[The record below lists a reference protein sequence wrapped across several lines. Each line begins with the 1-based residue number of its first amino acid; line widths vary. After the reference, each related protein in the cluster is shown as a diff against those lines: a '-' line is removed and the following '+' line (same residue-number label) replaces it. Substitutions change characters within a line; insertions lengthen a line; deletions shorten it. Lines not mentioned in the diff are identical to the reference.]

1 MFLKRLDVF
10 GFKSFADRTEI
21 EFGSGVTAVVGP
33 NGSGKSNVAD
43 AVKWA
48 LGEQSA
54 KSLRG
59 ARMEDVIFSGSQ
71 TRKPLNLCEVSLT
84 FDNSDGLLPVDFAEV
99 TVTRRYY
106 RSGESEYLL
115 NRQACR
121 LRDITELLMDTGVGR
136 EAYSM
141 IGQGQID
148 EILSNRPEDRRGIFE
163 EAAGIVKFK
172 ARRREAEKKLAEAEE
187 HHGRVRD
194 ILAELDGQMGPLQER
209 AETARRYQALEQQA
223 TDLHIALLAHEIGDL
238 LARRDEAERQADSAR
253 AALSA
258 IGERAQAVERQV
270 AQWRAQADLA
280 ERQIADTQTAL
291 LAATASVEQ
300 FEAERRLSFE
310 RHEHALAGQEE
321 AHLALQRLQREL
333 AELEAERGVLE
344 QRAVDLRREHQA
356 VQSELERR
364 QNSEATRQ
372 MAAQCKAEIEQARA
386 ELIEVMRAQAAG
398 RNELRN
404 LAQRLEHAQREAER
418 ERADAAAQGER
429 VGELE
434 AQRQEAVRLMAAAQ
448 AAGEQASADIRAA
461 QERVATV
468 GRAAEAKT
476 HELQALE
483 RTRLATH
490 TRLTALQDMQ
500 RDLDGFAAGPR
511 AVLRAARDGK
521 LGGIRGAVADVVD
534 VPDKWRLA
542 VETALGGALQNI
554 IVATEASAR
563 QAIEFLRRA
572 QAGRATFL
580 PLETIRGRRMP
591 PHEVQMVKSASGFV
605 GVAAELATVE
615 DSLRPILDSLLG
627 HVLVV
632 ETLPDANRIARVL
645 QHRVRI
651 VTLAGDVVNPGGSM
665 TGGAV
670 GRKGAAILGR
680 AQEIAAL
687 AARER
692 ELGVQ
697 ADAVKAEQDSLA
709 RGLDEARADAAAVQA
724 RLALCA
730 RELQAAEAREAALCS
745 AGERAQLQRDALLR
759 AVEQHEAEARRSR
772 AGLDAMRGE
781 VDGFAAQIATF
792 EGRIAAA
799 QENLQRIEEEAQS
812 RGDELTEL
820 RVLAAQRE
828 EAARGADDALRRVGE
843 RVAGVRREIERI
855 HGERANLHERLA
867 RFRADLERY
876 AAQGKEAGALRDEL
890 KDALETLRAQR
901 EDSAAILGEGERTRA
916 SVRDEE
922 RAASERLRANET
934 VCARAEAEVEGKM
947 DTLRERYGVGLEL
960 AQQNHALLTPPA
972 EARAQWAACKRE
984 LESFGEVSLG
994 AIEECAR
1001 LGERHRFLHGEE
1013 RDLDEARGQL
1023 QTLLDDMDA
1032 EMRRRFHATFEDV
1045 RGHFC
1050 AVFGRLFDGGR
1061 ADIRLSGEDALT
1073 AGIEIVAEPPGKKM
1087 QSLSLL
1093 SGGERA
1099 LTALALL
1106 FAILHVKPV
1115 PFCILDEVEAALD
1128 EANVA
1133 RFADYLRVFAGTT
1146 QFVLITHRRGTM
1158 ETADVLY
1165 GVTVH
1170 DSGASRLV
1178 SVRVADD
1185 EVATA

>member
-71 TRKPLNLCEVSLT
+71 ARKPLNFCEVALT

-172 ARRREAEKKLAEAEE
+172 VRRREAEKKLAEAEE

-209 AETARRYQALEQQA
+209 AETARRYQDLERRA
-223 TDLHIALLAHEIGDL
+223 ADLHIALLAHEVGEL
-238 LARRDEAERQADSAR
+238 LARRDEAGRQAESVH
-253 AALSA
+253 AALGA
-258 IGERAQAVERQV
+258 IGDRAQAIDEQV
-270 AQWRAQADLA
+270 AQWRGQADEA

-300 FEAERRLSFE
+300 CEAERRLSFE

-321 AHLALQRLQREL
+321 AHLAEQRLQGEL
-333 AELEAERGVLE
+333 TELEGERGVLH
-344 QRAVDLRREHQA
+344 QRAVDLRREHHA
-356 VQSELERR
+356 AQSELERR
-364 QNSEATRQ
+364 QNSEATRRI
-372 MAAQCKAEIEQARA
+372 AAQCKSDIESARS

-404 LAQRLEHAQREAER
+404 LEQRLENARRGGARARAEAETQKTR
-418 ERADAAAQGER
+418 VEEHGARRMEAAS
-429 VGELE
+429 LI
-434 AQRQEAVRLMAAAQ
+434 AAAQ
-448 AAGEQASADIRAA
+448 AAGEQASADSRAA
-461 QERVATV
+461 QERLTTA
-468 GRAAEAKT
+468 GRAVQAKAQ
-476 HELQALE
+476 ELEALE
-483 RTRLATH
+483 RTRLEAR
-490 TRLTALQDMQ
+490 TRLAALQDMQ
-500 RDLDGFAAGPR
+500 RDMDGYAAGPR

-521 LGGIRGAVADVVD
+521 LTGIRGAVADVVD

-554 IVATEASAR
+554 IVTTEASAR

-580 PLETIRGRRMP
+580 PLETIRGRRMS

-605 GVAAELATVE
+605 GVAAELVTVDE
-615 DSLRPILDSLLG
+615 SLRPILDSLLG
-627 HVLVV
+627 HVLAV

-665 TGGAV
+665 TGGAT

-680 AQEIAAL
+680 AQEIEAL
-687 AARER
+687 GAKER
-692 ELGVQ
+692 EIGLRV
-697 ADAVKAEQDSLA
+697 DAVKAEQDRLALGLEEA
-709 RGLDEARADAAAVQA
+709 RGEAAEVQA

-730 RELQAAEAREAALCS
+730 RELQAAEARDAALRS
-745 AGERAQLQRDALLR
+745 DLEKAELQRDAL
-759 AVEQHEAEARRSR
+759 QHEVVQHDSEAQRSL
-772 AGLDAMRGE
+772 ASLEDMRGE
-781 VDGFAAQIATF
+781 VDGLAGQIATF
-792 EGRIAAA
+792 ETRISAA
-799 QENLQRIEEEAQS
+799 QERLQRIEEEAQS

-828 EAARGADDALRRVGE
+828 EAARGAGDALRRVEE
-843 RVAGVRREIERI
+843 RMAGVQRDIERL
-855 HGERANLHERLA
+855 HGERADLHERLA
-867 RFRADLERY
+867 RFHADLERY
-876 AAQGKEAGALRDEL
+876 AAQGKEAAALRGEL
-890 KDALETLRAQR
+890 QDALATLRVQR
-901 EDSAAILGEGERTRA
+901 EECVQVLGDGERTRA
-916 SVRDEE
+916 SIRDEE
-922 RAASERLRANET
+922 RQASERLRTSET
-934 VCARAEAEVEGKM
+934 VRARAEAEVEGKM
-947 DTLRERYGVGLEL
+947 ETLRERYGGGLEL
-960 AQQNHALLTPPA
+960 AQQNHALLAPPA
-972 EARAQWAACKRE
+972 EARAQLAASKRE
-984 LESFGEVSLG
+984 LDAFGEVSLG

-1001 LGERHRFLHGEE
+1001 LGERHRFLHDEE
-1013 RDLDEARGQL
+1013 RDLDEAREQL
-1023 QTLLDDMDA
+1023 QTLLDDMDG
-1032 EMRRRFHATFEDV
+1032 EMRRRFQATFGDV
-1045 RGHFC
+1045 RSHFSE
-1050 AVFGRLFDGGR
+1050 VFRRLFDGGQ
-1061 ADIRLSGEDALT
+1061 ADIRLSGEDPLT

-1128 EANVA
+1128 EANVS
-1133 RFADYLRVFAGTT
+1133 RFADYLRVFSGTT

-1158 ETADVLY
+1158 EAADVLY